1 MLVDW
6 LKSMLAL
13 LGLSSSDYETITI
26 FNFSFSLETLCLI
39 VYLVWFILLVVV
51 LAKKFH
57 KHL

>member
-6 LKSMLAL
+6 VKELLTL
-13 LGLSSSDYETITI
+13 LGLSTTDYETITI

-39 VYLVWFILLVVV
+39 VFLIWFILLVVV
-51 LAKKFH
+51 LTKKFY